1 MTRINL
7 FRIATVFLL
16 FAPLFAHAEKKPPM
30 KAFAAITRAGP
41 NLDFIAKVPMNTVLV
56 PSTAELYKNDVAYY
70 LASAVAVVENDG
82 DEFELKYKIYAGKV
96 GEPLK
101 KAYEETFKGKLENK
115 QLIVNFPTT
124 IKYMFEDSD
133 EFGDYEFR
141 LEVENLKTGER
152 AEAKTPVKLAKWEK
166 PEPIKDWK
174 ELNKAMAQYNSSFNP
189 KIIYA
194 IFTSPHMSY
203 SDNKGNFAYAVYG
216 FTKTAFTR
224 NKFLLTE
231 LEKDFPKADKIQRKN
246 TIQLFEMLGEGYRLK
261 GLDKSEQGLRDSMWD
276 VVTSIPKTDSIPD
289 SGAALD
295 ILWGEFFASGECAP
309 IEKIILCAINNSANC
324 IKFSELICAG
334 KNVKDEMSDIESF
347 MGVTAISACWSLL
360 SNYNTNSL
368 AKKYISWSLSNM
380 PKERMDAFNSALNA
394 TTKYLSHVRQ
404 ENKE

>member
-1 MTRINL
+1 MIRINL
-7 FRIATVFLL
+7 FRIAAVFLL

-41 NLDFIAKVPMNTVLV
+41 NLDFIAKVSMNTVLL
-56 PSTAELYKNDVAYY
+56 PSTVELYKNDAAYY

-82 DEFELKYKIYAGKV
+82 DEFELKYKIYSGKV
-96 GEPLK
+96 GKPLE

-133 EFGDYEFR
+133 EYGDYEFR

-152 AEAKTPVKLAKWEK
+152 AEAKTPIKLVKWKR
-166 PEPIKDWK
+166 PEPIKDEK
-174 ELNKAMAQYNSSFNP
+174 ELNKAMTQYNLSFDP
-189 KIIYA
+189 KIAYA
-194 IFTSPHMSY
+194 IFTSPQMTY
-203 SDNKGNFAYAVYG
+203 SDDKGNFAYAVYG

-231 LEKDFPKADKIQRKN
+231 LEKEFPTADKTQRRN

-295 ILWGEFFASGECAP
+295 ILWGEFFGSGEYSP
-309 IEKIILCAINNSANC
+309 IEKIILCAINNSVNC
-324 IKFSELICAG
+324 VKFSELICAG

-394 TTKYLSHVRQ
+394 TTKYLSHMRQ
-404 ENKE
+404 DDKE

>member
-1 MTRINL
+1 MIRINL
-7 FRIATVFLL
+7 FRIAAVFLL

-41 NLDFIAKVPMNTVLV
+41 NLDFIAKVPMNTVLL
-56 PSTAELYKNDVAYY
+56 PSTVELYKNDAAYY

-82 DEFELKYKIYAGKV
+82 DEFELKYKIYSGKV
-96 GEPLK
+96 GKPLE

-115 QLIVNFPTT
+115 QLIVNFPTI

-133 EFGDYEFR
+133 EYGDYEFR

-152 AEAKTPVKLAKWEK
+152 AEAKTPIKLVKWKR
-166 PEPIKDWK
+166 PEPIKDEK
-174 ELNKAMAQYNSSFNP
+174 ELNKAMTQYNLSFDP
-189 KIIYA
+189 KIAYA
-194 IFTSPHMSY
+194 IFTSPQMTY
-203 SDNKGNFAYAVYG
+203 SDDKGNFAYAVYG

-231 LEKDFPKADKIQRKN
+231 LEKEFPTADKTQRRN

-295 ILWGEFFASGECAP
+295 ILWGEFFGSGEYSP

-324 IKFSELICAG
+324 VKFSELICAG

-380 PKERMDAFNSALNA
+380 PKEHMDAFNSALNA
-394 TTKYLSHVRQ
+394 TTKYLSHMRQ
-404 ENKE
+404 DDKE

>member
-1 MTRINL
+1 MIRINL
-7 FRIATVFLL
+7 FRIAAVFLL
-16 FAPLFAHAEKKPPM
+16 LAPIFAHAEKKPPM

-41 NLDFIAKVPMNTVLV
+41 NLDFIAKVPMNTVLL
-56 PSTAELYKNDVAYY
+56 PSTVELYKNDAAYY

-82 DEFELKYKIYAGKV
+82 DEFELKYKIYSGKV
-96 GEPLK
+96 GKPLE

-133 EFGDYEFR
+133 EYGDYEFR

-152 AEAKTPVKLAKWEK
+152 AEAKTPIKLVKWKR
-166 PEPIKDWK
+166 PEPIKDEK
-174 ELNKAMAQYNSSFNP
+174 ELNKAMTQYNLSFDP
-189 KIIYA
+189 KIAYA
-194 IFTSPHMSY
+194 IFTSPHMTY
-203 SDNKGNFAYAVYG
+203 SDDKGNFAYAVYG

-231 LEKDFPKADKIQRKN
+231 LEKEFPTADKTQRRN

-261 GLDKSEQGLRDSMWD
+261 GLDKSEQGLRDSLWD

-295 ILWGEFFASGECAP
+295 ILWGEFFGSGEYSP

-324 IKFSELICAG
+324 VKFSELICAG

-380 PKERMDAFNSALNA
+380 PKEHMDAFNSALNA
-394 TTKYLSHVRQ
+394 TTKYLSHMRQ
-404 ENKE
+404 DDKE

>member
-7 FRIATVFLL
+7 FRIAAVFLL
-16 FAPLFAHAEKKPPM
+16 FAPLFAHAEKKAPHEGFRRNNKSRTESRFHSKSSHEYGACPEH
-30 KAFAAITRAGP
+30 
-41 NLDFIAKVPMNTVLV
+41 
-56 PSTAELYKNDVAYY
+56 AELYKNDVAYY

-133 EFGDYEFR
+133 EYGDYEFR

-152 AEAKTPVKLAKWEK
+152 AEAKTPVKLAKWKK
-166 PEPIKDWK
+166 PEPIKDGE

-295 ILWGEFFASGECAP
+295 ILWGEFFASGEYPP

-347 MGVTAISACWSLL
+347 MGATAISACWSLL

-368 AKKYISWSLSNM
+368 AKKYISWSLSNI
-380 PKERMDAFNSALNA
+380 PKEHMDAFNSALNA
-394 TTKYLSHVRQ
+394 TTKYLSHMRQ